1 MPGHKVNLSIV
12 KQIEIISS
20 IFSDHIC
27 SEIRNQLKEENVQ
40 KKKNLR
46 KLNSMLL
53 INRQITEEMRDIK
66 YLIIVKT

>member
-40 KKKNLR
+40 KKK
-46 KLNSMLL
+46 KSTEAKQYA
-53 INRQITEEMRDIK
+53 INQQANH
-66 YLIIVKT
+66 

>member
-40 KKKNLR
+40 KKKSTEA
-46 KLNSMLL
+46 KQYA
-53 INRQITEEMRDIK
+53 INQQANH
-66 YLIIVKT
+66 